1 MDNRTDQFVRKFKNA
16 QSLLESGSIHEI
28 VSIKYRDNC
37 VNNFEYVHFID
48 HHLQN
53 ELGLEINPV
62 NGDFWGKAWIVS
74 GPLKNKIILV
84 EHETGLEI
92 LYIAGSIAS
101 LIALI
106 PVINSGWK
114 SFRNRGGR
122 GGLFRPDR
130 EGIEVRRIN
139 AKNVIIEQ
147 PIQNIEFFL
156 LNASLEEN
164 AVLPD
169 RVRPLEKEVAA
180 MKKVIKSK
188 SKSKPH
194 AQKKIKK

>member
-1 MDNRTDQFVRKFKNA
+1 MDNRTDSFVRKFKNA
-16 QSLLESGSIHEI
+16 QSLLETKSIHEI
-28 VSIKYRDNC
+28 VSLKYRENC
-37 VNNFEYVHFID
+37 VNNSEYVHFID
-48 HHLQN
+48 HHLRN
-53 ELGLEINPV
+53 ELGLEINPI

-92 LYIAGSIAS
+92 LYVAGSIAS

-114 SFRNRGGR
+114 WFRNGR
-122 GGLFRPDR
+122 SRAGLFRPDR
-130 EGIEVRRIN
+130 EGMEVRRIN
-139 AKNVIIEQ
+139 AKNTIIEQ
-147 PIQNIEFFL
+147 PIQNIEIFL

-164 AVLPD
+164 AVLHD
-169 RVRPLEKEVAA
+169 RVRLLEKEVAA
-180 MKKVIKSK
+180 MKKSMQPKSK
-188 SKSKPH
+188 IKRP